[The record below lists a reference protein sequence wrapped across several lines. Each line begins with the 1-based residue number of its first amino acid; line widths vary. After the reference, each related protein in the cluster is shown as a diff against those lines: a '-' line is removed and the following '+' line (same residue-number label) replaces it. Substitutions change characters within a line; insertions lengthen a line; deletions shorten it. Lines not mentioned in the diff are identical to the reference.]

1 MHNLRVNACSTKDAY
16 IFPRPYRMGLCAS
29 SAKDTVGRESIQYAS
44 GWVDDEAL
52 HEALSLL
59 QGYTHTTFDSE
70 EDLQER
76 FDLDNAKLIS
86 GGDKYDNPYLQ
97 ASGIVE
103 FFGRQRPLLH
113 SSWSSQ

>member
-1 MHNLRVNACSTKDAY
+1 MHNSRVNACSTKDAY

-76 FDLDNAKLIS
+76 FDLDKCETNLWRELEIWKKKKS
-86 GGDKYDNPYLQ
+86 
-97 ASGIVE
+97 
-103 FFGRQRPLLH
+103 QRKNL
-113 SSWSSQ
+113 SQNQ

>member
-29 SAKDTVGRESIQYAS
+29 SAKETHGRESIQYAS

-76 FDLDNAKLIS
+76 FDLSRSVSA
-86 GGDKYDNPYLQ
+86 
-97 ASGIVE
+97 
-103 FFGRQRPLLH
+103 R
-113 SSWSSQ
+113 SS